1 MTLDIAI
8 IGGGVGGLT
17 AAIALRQHP
26 ALRVQIYEQASSFR
40 EIGAVV
46 GLAPNGLRTLEKLSV
61 DDVLTDAVGWR
72 NPSGIP
78 MIFRH
83 WQTGEILSTDQYHN
97 VQDRRHH
104 FARVH
109 RAKLQK
115 ALLKK
120 LPADILHLSKR
131 VVSVIAD
138 DEKVTV
144 SFEDG
149 TSITPDLVVGADGIK
164 SRVRK
169 AFVTNHELSW
179 TGEAIF
185 RSTFPY
191 SLVSDI
197 KDLPQDSIHWTGPT
211 AWLFGTRIGNDEYAI
226 TASFPINQLDPT
238 APFQDIVWNAPA
250 DPEILHEAFKDFHP
264 TPRAIIAIIPHLRRY
279 ANIAG
284 AALPHWSFA
293 AARVVLL
300 GDAAHTHGGA
310 FAAGASLAIDDAYAL
325 FLALRA
331 TIPVVPLTTPTAEE
345 SVVTREQISLALG
358 LYEATRRPQADRVL
372 RTVHQG
378 HGEARKR
385 LEGVWRTGVGEG
397 DGAFRARFK
406 EREDP
411 VWLTEHDVEA
421 AFEGVLG
428 KVQEGAR
435 GRGAR
440 GAGGDGVVVEAKL

>member
-17 AAIALRQHP
+17 AAIALRQHA
-26 ALRVQIYEQASSFR
+26 ALRVHVYEQASSFR

-46 GLAPNGLRTLEKLSV
+46 GLAPNGLRTLEKLGV

-72 NPSGIP
+72 NPGGIP

-97 VQDRRHH
+97 VPDRRHH
-104 FARVH
+104 FARAH

-120 LPADILHLSKR
+120 LPADILHLNKR
-131 VVSVIAD
+131 IVSVVAD
-138 DEKVTV
+138 GKQVTV
-144 SFEDG
+144 AFEDG

-164 SRVRK
+164 SKVRK
-169 AFVTNHELSW
+169 AFIPNHELSW

-191 SLVSDI
+191 SLVADI

-226 TASFPINQLDPT
+226 TASFPINRADPN
-238 APFQDIVWNAPA
+238 AAFKDIVWNAPA
-250 DPEILHEAFKDFHP
+250 DPAILHEAFKSFHP
-264 TPRAIIAIIPHLRRY
+264 TVRATVARIPHLRRY

-284 AALPHWSFA
+284 AALPDWSFA
-293 AARVVLL
+293 NARVVLL
-300 GDAAHTHGGA
+300 GEAAHTHGGA

-325 FLALRA
+325 YLALRA
-331 TIPVVPLTTPTAEE
+331 VIPPLSSTQTNK
-345 SVVTREQISLALG
+345 VTREQIRTALG
-358 LYEATRRPQADRVL
+358 LYEATRRPQSDRVL
-372 RTVHQG
+372 R
-378 HGEARKR
+378 RR
-385 LEGVWRTGVGEG
+385 L
-397 DGAFRARFK
+397 
-406 EREDP
+406 
-411 VWLTEHDVEA
+411 
-421 AFEGVLG
+421 
-428 KVQEGAR
+428 R
-435 GRGAR
+435 GC
-440 GAGGDGVVVEAKL
+440 